1 MASDLAPETR
11 RGSAPYARRGRVPA
25 AIAIPAAIAALT
37 LVVPLMA
44 LLVRA
49 PWDQFGELLG
59 SSSLRAA
66 LRLSLLSASIATV
79 ICVVVGVPLA
89 WVLARVAF
97 PGRRFVRA
105 LVTVP
110 LVLPPVV
117 AGVALLTAFGRQGFI
132 GAPLRDLLGVTI
144 PFSTTA
150 VVLAQVFV
158 AMPFLVITVE
168 ASFRGADPTLDEE
181 AETAGASRWQT
192 FLRINVPLA
201 LPGILS
207 GAVLAWARA
216 IGEFGA
222 TITFAG
228 NAEGVT
234 RTMPLEIYTALQTDP
249 EPAIALSI
257 VLLALSVGILAMLR
271 EKWLTNPWE

>member
-1 MASDLAPETR
+1 MASDLAPRTR
-11 RGSAPYARRGRVPA
+11 QRGLPPAIAVPA
-25 AIAIPAAIAALT
+25 ALAT
-37 LVVPLMA
+37 LVLVIPLVA
-44 LLVRA
+44 LVARA
-49 PWDQFGELLG
+49 PWSDMAALLA
-59 SSSLRAA
+59 SESLRSA
-66 LRLSLLSASIATV
+66 LRLSLLTATIATV
-79 ICVVVGVPLA
+79 VCVLVGVPLA
-89 WVLARVAF
+89 WLLARVTF
-97 PGRRFVRA
+97 SGRRYVRA

-132 GAPLRDLLGVTI
+132 GGPLRDVFGVTI
-144 PFSTTA
+144 PFSVAA

-158 AMPFLVITVE
+158 AMPFLVIAVE
-168 ASFRGADPTLDEE
+168 SSFRSADPTLDEE
-181 AETAGASRWQT
+181 AATAGASRWQT
-192 FLRINVPLA
+192 FRRINVPLA

-228 NAEGVT
+228 NAPGVT

-257 VLLALSVGILAMLR
+257 VLLALSIVVLAALR

>member
-1 MASDLAPETR
+1 MASVL
-11 RGSAPYARRGRVPA
+11 ARRRRQGGLPLAIAVPA
-25 AIAIPAAIAALT
+25 ALATLM
-37 LVVPLMA
+37 LVVPLLA
-44 LLVRA
+44 LLLRA
-49 PWDQFGELLG
+49 PWHEMAGLLG
-59 SSSLRAA
+59 SESLRSA
-66 LRLSLLSASIATV
+66 LRLSLLTASIATV
-79 ICVVVGVPLA
+79 VCVVVGVPLA
-89 WVLARVAF
+89 WVLARVPF
-97 PGRRFVRA
+97 RGRRLVRA

-132 GAPLRDLLGVTI
+132 GAPLRDVFGVSI

-158 AMPFLVITVE
+158 AMPFLVIAVE
-168 ASFRGADPTLDEE
+168 GSFRTADPTLDEE
-181 AETAGASRWQT
+181 AAMAGASRWQT

-201 LPGILS
+201 MPGVLS

-228 NAEGVT
+228 NAPGVT

-257 VLLALSVGILAMLR
+257 VLLAISILVLAALR
-271 EKWLTNPWE
+271 EKWLSNPWE

>member
-1 MASDLAPETR
+1 MVSGLAPDTR
-11 RGSAPYARRGRVPA
+11 RTRLPLAIAVPA
-25 AIAIPAAIAALT
+25 ALAALV
-37 LVVPLMA
+37 LVIPLVA
-44 LLVRA
+44 LVARA
-49 PWDQFGELLG
+49 PWSEMAGLLA
-59 SSSLRAA
+59 SETLRSA
-66 LRLSLLSASIATV
+66 LRLSLLTATIATIVCV
-79 ICVVVGVPLA
+79 IVGVPLA
-89 WVLARVAF
+89 WLLARVTF

-132 GAPLRDLLGVTI
+132 GGPLRDVFGVTI
-144 PFSTTA
+144 PFSVTA

-158 AMPFLVITVE
+158 SMPFLVIAVE
-168 ASFRGADPTLDEE
+168 SSFRSADPTLDEE
-181 AETAGASRWQT
+181 AATAGASRWQT
-192 FLRINVPLA
+192 FRRINVPLA

-207 GAVLAWARA
+207 GAVLAWARS

-228 NAEGVT
+228 NAPGVT

-257 VLLALSVGILAMLR
+257 VLLALSIVVLAALR

>member
-1 MASDLAPETR
+1 MASGLAPDTR
-11 RGSAPYARRGRVPA
+11 RTGRPPA
-25 AIAIPAAIAALT
+25 AIAVPAVLAT
-37 LVVPLMA
+37 LVLVIPLLA
-44 LLVRA
+44 LVARA
-49 PWDQFGELLG
+49 PWSEMAGLLA
-59 SSSLRAA
+59 SESLRSA
-66 LRLSLLSASIATV
+66 LRLSLLTATIATV
-79 ICVVVGVPLA
+79 VCVLVGVPLA
-89 WVLARVAF
+89 WLLARVTF

-117 AGVALLTAFGRQGFI
+117 AFGRQGFI
-132 GAPLRDLLGVTI
+132 GALLRDVLGVTI

-158 AMPFLVITVE
+158 AMPFLVIAVE
-168 ASFRGADPTLDEE
+168 SSFRSADPTLDEE
-181 AETAGASRWQT
+181 AATAGASRWQT
-192 FLRINVPLA
+192 FRRINVPLA

-228 NAEGVT
+228 NAPGVT

-257 VLLALSVGILAMLR
+257 VLLALSIIVLAALR
-271 EKWLTNPWE
+271 ERWLTNPWE

>member
-1 MASDLAPETR
+1 MASGLAPDTR
-11 RGSAPYARRGRVPA
+11 RASMPLAIAVPA
-25 AIAIPAAIAALT
+25 ALAALV
-37 LVVPLMA
+37 LVIPLFA
-44 LLVRA
+44 LLARA
-49 PWDQFGELLG
+49 PWSEMGNLLA
-59 SSSLRAA
+59 SDSLRSA
-66 LRLSLLSASIATV
+66 LRLSLLTATIATV
-79 ICVVVGVPLA
+79 VCVLIGVPLA
-89 WVLARVAF
+89 WVLARVTF

-132 GAPLRDLLGVTI
+132 GAPLRDVLGVTI

-158 AMPFLVITVE
+158 AMPFLVISVE
-168 ASFRGADPTLDEE
+168 SSFRTSDRSLDEAAATE
-181 AETAGASRWQT
+181 GASLWQS
-192 FLRINVPLA
+192 FRLINVPLA
-201 LPGILS
+201 LPGILG

-228 NAEGVT
+228 NAPGIT

-257 VLLALSVGILAMLR
+257 VLLALSIVVLAALR
-271 EKWLTNPWE
+271 EKWLANPWE

>member
-1 MASDLAPETR
+1 MVSVLAPRSR
-11 RGSAPYARRGRVPA
+11 RTSLPPPAIVVPA
-25 AIAIPAAIAALT
+25 VFAMLVLVIPLAAL
-37 LVVPLMA
+37 VA
-44 LLVRA
+44 RA
-49 PWDQFGELLG
+49 PWNDMAGLLA
-59 SSSLRAA
+59 SESLRSA
-66 LRLSLLSASIATV
+66 LRLSLLTATIATIVCV
-79 ICVVVGVPLA
+79 IVGVPLA
-89 WVLARVAF
+89 WLLARVTF

-132 GAPLRDLLGVTI
+132 GAPLRDVFGVTI

-158 AMPFLVITVE
+158 AMPFLVIAVE
-168 ASFRGADPTLDEE
+168 SSFRSADPTLDEAAASE
-181 AETAGASRWQT
+181 GASLWQS
-192 FLRINVPLA
+192 FRLINVPLA
-201 LPGILS
+201 LPGILA

-228 NAEGVT
+228 NAPGVT

-257 VLLALSVGILAMLR
+257 VLLALSIVVLAALR

>member
-1 MASDLAPETR
+1 MASGPVPEPRLGGRTPAPIAVAAGLGLLVLLLPLA
-11 RGSAPYARRGRVPA
+11 
-25 AIAIPAAIAALT
+25 
-37 LVVPLMA
+37 A

-49 PWDQFGELLG
+49 PWGSMADLLG
-59 SSSLRAA
+59 SSSLRTA
-66 LRLSLLSASIATV
+66 LRLSLLTASIATV
-79 ICVVVGVPLA
+79 LCVILGVPLA
-89 WVLARVAF
+89 WILARLEF
-97 PGRRFVRA
+97 PGRRLVRA
-105 LVTVP
+105 VVTVP

-117 AGVALLTAFGRQGFI
+117 AGVALLTAFGRRGIVGGPAYDMF
-132 GAPLRDLLGVTI
+132 GLTI

-168 ASFRGADPTLDEE
+168 STFRAADRSLDEE
-181 AETAGASRWQT
+181 AATSGATRWQT
-192 FLRINVPLA
+192 FWQVNVPLA
-201 LPGILS
+201 VPGIIS
-207 GAVLAWARA
+207 GAVLAWARS

-249 EPAIALSI
+249 APAIALSI
-257 VLLALSVGILAMLR
+257 ILLALSVLVLAALR
-271 EKWLTNPWE
+271 EKWLTSPSL

>member
-1 MASDLAPETR
+1 MPPAIA
-11 RGSAPYARRGRVPA
+11 VPA
-25 AIAIPAAIAALT
+25 ALAALA
-37 LVVPLMA
+37 LVIPLVA
-44 LLVRA
+44 LLARA
-49 PWDQFGELLG
+49 PWTGMADLLA
-59 SSSLRAA
+59 SESLRSA
-66 LRLSLLSASIATV
+66 LRLSIVTATIATA
-79 ICVVVGVPLA
+79 ICVLVGVPLA
-89 WVLARVAF
+89 WILARVRF
-97 PGRRFVRA
+97 PGRRLVRA

-132 GAPLRDLLGVTI
+132 GAPLRDAFGVTI

-158 AMPFLVITVE
+158 AMPFLIIAVE
-168 ASFRGADPTLDEE
+168 GSFRTADPTLDEE
-181 AETAGASRWQT
+181 AATAGASRWQT
-192 FLRINVPLA
+192 FRRVNVPLA

-207 GAVLAWARA
+207 GAVLAWARS

-228 NAEGVT
+228 NSPGVT

-257 VLLALSVGILAMLR
+257 VLLALSVLVLAALR

>member
-1 MASDLAPETR
+1 MASTLAPRTR
-11 RGSAPYARRGRVPA
+11 QGGLPPAIAVPA
-25 AIAIPAAIAALT
+25 AIATLV
-37 LVVPLMA
+37 LVVPLLA
-44 LLVRA
+44 LLARA
-49 PWDQFGELLG
+49 PWNAMSGLLA
-59 SSSLRAA
+59 SESLRSA
-66 LRLSLLSASIATV
+66 LRLSLLTATIATV
-79 ICVVVGVPLA
+79 VCVLVGVPLA
-89 WVLARVAF
+89 WVLARVTF

-117 AGVALLTAFGRQGFI
+117 AGVALLTAFGRRGFI
-132 GAPLRDLLGVTI
+132 GGPLRDAFGVSI

-168 ASFRGADPTLDEE
+168 SSFRTADPTLDEE
-181 AETAGASRWQT
+181 AATAGASRWQT
-192 FLRINVPLA
+192 FRRINVPLA

-228 NAEGVT
+228 NAPGVT

-257 VLLALSVGILAMLR
+257 LLLALSIVVLAALR

>member
-1 MASDLAPETR
+1 
-11 RGSAPYARRGRVPA
+11 
-25 AIAIPAAIAALT
+25 
-37 LVVPLMA
+37 
-44 LLVRA
+44 
-49 PWDQFGELLG
+49 
-59 SSSLRAA
+59 
-66 LRLSLLSASIATV
+66 
-79 ICVVVGVPLA
+79 
-89 WVLARVAF
+89 
-97 PGRRFVRA
+97 
-105 LVTVP
+105 VP

-132 GAPLRDLLGVTI
+132 GSPLRDAFGVTI
-144 PFSTTA
+144 PFSVTA

-168 ASFRGADPTLDEE
+168 SSFRTADPTLDEE
-181 AETAGASRWQT
+181 AAIDGASRWQT
-192 FLRINVPLA
+192 FRRINVPLA

-228 NAEGVT
+228 NAPGVT

-257 VLLALSVGILAMLR
+257 VLLALSIVVLAALR

>member
-1 MASDLAPETR
+1 MASGLAPDSR
-11 RGSAPYARRGRVPA
+11 LGRLPPAIAVPA
-25 AIAIPAAIAALT
+25 ALAALV
-37 LVVPLMA
+37 LVVPLLA
-44 LLVRA
+44 LLGRA
-49 PWDQFGELLG
+49 PWGDLPALLA
-59 SSSLRAA
+59 SDSLLSA
-66 LRLSLLSASIATV
+66 LRLSVLTATVATV
-79 ICVVVGVPLA
+79 ICILVGVPLA
-89 WVLARVAF
+89 WVLARVTF

-132 GAPLRDLLGVTI
+132 GAPLRDVFGVTI
-144 PFSTTA
+144 PFSVTA

-158 AMPFLVITVE
+158 AMPFLVIAVE
-168 ASFRGADPTLDEE
+168 GSFRIADPTLDEE
-181 AETAGASRWQT
+181 AAIDGASRWQT
-192 FLRINVPLA
+192 FRRINVPLA

-228 NAEGVT
+228 NAPGVT

-257 VLLALSVGILAMLR
+257 VLLALSIIVLAALR

>member
-1 MASDLAPETR
+1 MVSALAPRR
-11 RGSAPYARRGRVPA
+11 RGLERHGAPAAIVVPA
-25 AIAIPAAIAALT
+25 ALATLV
-37 LVVPLMA
+37 LVVPLVA
-44 LLVRA
+44 LLLRA
-49 PWDQFGELLG
+49 PWHGMAGLLG
-59 SSSLRAA
+59 SESLRSA
-66 LRLSLLSASIATV
+66 LRLSVLTASIATIV
-79 ICVVVGVPLA
+79 CVLVGVPLA
-89 WVLARVAF
+89 WALARVSF
-97 PGRRFVRA
+97 RGRQVVRA

-117 AGVALLTAFGRQGFI
+117 AGVAMLSAFGRRGFV
-132 GAPLRDLLGVTI
+132 GAPLRDVFGVSI

-158 AMPFLVITVE
+158 SMPFLVIAVE
-168 ASFRGADPTLDEE
+168 GAFRTADPTLDEE
-181 AETAGASRWQT
+181 AAMAGASRWQT
-192 FLRINVPLA
+192 FARINVPLA

-228 NAEGVT
+228 NAPGVT

-257 VLLALSVGILAMLR
+257 VLLALSVLVLATLR

>member
-1 MASDLAPETR
+1 MASDPAPRTR
-11 RGSAPYARRGRVPA
+11 QRGLPPAIAVPA
-25 AIAIPAAIAALT
+25 ALAT
-37 LVVPLMA
+37 LVLVIPLVA
-44 LLVRA
+44 LVARA
-49 PWDQFGELLG
+49 PWSDMAGLLA
-59 SSSLRAA
+59 SESLRSA
-66 LRLSLLSASIATV
+66 LRLSLLTATIATIV
-79 ICVVVGVPLA
+79 CVLVGVPLA
-89 WVLARVAF
+89 WLLARVTF

-132 GAPLRDLLGVTI
+132 GAPLRDVFGVTI
-144 PFSTTA
+144 PFSVTA

-158 AMPFLVITVE
+158 AMPFLVIAVE
-168 ASFRGADPTLDEE
+168 SSFRSADPTLDEE
-181 AETAGASRWQT
+181 AATAGASRWQT
-192 FLRINVPLA
+192 FRRINVPLA

-207 GAVLAWARA
+207 GAVLAWARS

-228 NAEGVT
+228 NAPGVT

-257 VLLALSVGILAMLR
+257 VLLALSIVVLAALR

>member
-1 MASDLAPETR
+1 MVSVLARKPR
-11 RGSAPYARRGRVPA
+11 RTSLPPA
-25 AIAIPAAIAALT
+25 AIAVPAVLATLLLVIPLAAL
-37 LVVPLMA
+37 VA
-44 LLVRA
+44 RA
-49 PWDQFGELLG
+49 PWDDMPGLLA
-59 SSSLRAA
+59 SESLRSA
-66 LRLSLLSASIATV
+66 LRLSLLTATIATIVCV
-79 ICVVVGVPLA
+79 IVGVPLA
-89 WVLARVAF
+89 WLLARVSF

-132 GAPLRDLLGVTI
+132 GAPLRDVLGVTV

-158 AMPFLVITVE
+158 AMPFLVISVE
-168 ASFRGADPTLDEE
+168 SSFRTADPTLDEAAATE
-181 AETAGASRWQT
+181 GASLWQS
-192 FLRINVPLA
+192 FRLINVPLA
-201 LPGILS
+201 LPGILA
-207 GAVLAWARA
+207 GAVLAWSRA

-228 NAEGVT
+228 NAPGVT

-257 VLLALSVGILAMLR
+257 VLLALSIVVLAALR
-271 EKWLTNPWE
+271 EKWLANPWE

>member
-1 MASDLAPETR
+1 MASARLLER
-11 RGSAPYARRGRVPA
+11 RRQTVPP
-25 AIAIPAAIAALT
+25 AIAVAAGVATLV
-37 LVVPLMA
+37 LVVPLAA
-44 LLVRA
+44 LLLRA
-49 PWDQFGELLG
+49 PWGEFSSLLG
-59 SSSLRAA
+59 SESLRSA
-66 LRLSLLSASIATV
+66 LRLSLMTATIATAV
-79 ICVVVGVPLA
+79 CVVVGVPLA
-89 WVLARVAF
+89 WLLARVTF

-117 AGVALLTAFGRQGFI
+117 AGVALLTAFGRQGFV
-132 GAPLRDLLGVTI
+132 GAPLREAFGVTI

-158 AMPFLVITVE
+158 AMPFLVISVE
-168 ASFRGADPTLDEE
+168 SSFRTADPTLDEE
-181 AETAGASRWQT
+181 AATAGASLWQT
-192 FLRINVPLA
+192 FRRINVPLA

-228 NAEGVT
+228 NAPGVT

-257 VLLALSVGILAMLR
+257 VLLALSVVVLAALR

>member
-1 MASDLAPETR
+1 MR
-11 RGSAPYARRGRVPA
+11 RSAPPPA
-25 AIAIPAAIAALT
+25 VVVAAGLATLL
-37 LVVPLMA
+37 LVVPLVA
-44 LLVRA
+44 LFVRA
-49 PWDQFGELLG
+49 PWSTLGDLLT
-59 SSSLRAA
+59 SDSLLTA
-66 LRLSLLSASIATV
+66 LRLSLVTASIATV
-79 ICVVVGVPLA
+79 VCVLVGVPLA
-89 WVLARVAF
+89 WVLARVDF
-97 PGRRFVRA
+97 RGRSLVRS

-117 AGVALLTAFGRQGFI
+117 AGVALLTAFGRNGFV
-132 GAPLRDLLGVTI
+132 GEPLRDAFGVTI

-158 AMPFLVITVE
+158 AMPFLVISVE
-168 ASFRGADPTLDEE
+168 GSFRTADPTLDEE
-181 AETAGASRWQT
+181 AAMAGASRWQT
-192 FLRINVPLA
+192 FLRVNVPLA
-201 LPGILS
+201 MPGILA

-228 NAEGVT
+228 NSEGVT

-257 VLLALSVGILAMLR
+257 VLLVLSVAVLAALR
-271 EKWLTNPWE
+271 ERWLSNPWE

>member
-1 MASDLAPETR
+1 MASDLAPRTR
-11 RGSAPYARRGRVPA
+11 QRGLPPAIAVPA
-25 AIAIPAAIAALT
+25 VLAMLVLVIPLAAL
-37 LVVPLMA
+37 VA
-44 LLVRA
+44 RA
-49 PWDQFGELLG
+49 PWSDMAGLLA
-59 SSSLRAA
+59 SESLRSA
-66 LRLSLLSASIATV
+66 LRLSALTATIATLV
-79 ICVVVGVPLA
+79 CVLVGVPLA
-89 WVLARVAF
+89 WLLARVTF
-97 PGRRFVRA
+97 PGRRIVRA
-105 LVTVP
+105 IVTVP

-132 GAPLRDLLGVTI
+132 GGPLRDAFGVTI
-144 PFSTTA
+144 PFSVTA

-158 AMPFLVITVE
+158 AMPFLVIAVE
-168 ASFRGADPTLDEE
+168 SSFRSADPTLDEE
-181 AETAGASRWQT
+181 AATAGASRWQT
-192 FLRINVPLA
+192 FRRINVPLA

-228 NAEGVT
+228 NAPGVT

-257 VLLALSVGILAMLR
+257 VLLALSIVVLAAMR

>member
-1 MASDLAPETR
+1 MASALVRRTR
-11 RGSAPYARRGRVPA
+11 PGRLPPAIAAPA
-25 AIAIPAAIAALT
+25 AIATLV
-37 LVVPLMA
+37 LVVPLVA
-44 LLVRA
+44 LLARA
-49 PWDQFGELLG
+49 PWNEMSDLLA
-59 SSSLRAA
+59 SEALRSA
-66 LRLSLLSASIATV
+66 LRLSLLTATIATV
-79 ICVVVGVPLA
+79 VCVLVGVPLA
-89 WVLARVAF
+89 WVLARVPF

-105 LVTVP
+105 VVTVP

-117 AGVALLTAFGRQGFI
+117 AGVALLTAFGRHGFI
-132 GAPLRDLLGVTI
+132 GAPLRDAFGVTI

-158 AMPFLVITVE
+158 AMPFLVLTVE
-168 ASFRGADPTLDEE
+168 STFRTADPTLDEE
-181 AETAGASRWQT
+181 AAIAGATGWQT
-192 FLRINVPLA
+192 FRLVNVPIA

-207 GAVLAWARA
+207 GAVLAWACA

-228 NAEGVT
+228 NAPGVT

-257 VLLALSVGILAMLR
+257 LLLALSIVVLAALL

>member
-1 MASDLAPETR
+1 MASGLVPDR
-11 RGSAPYARRGRVPA
+11 RRASMPPAIAVPA
-25 AIAIPAAIAALT
+25 ALAALV
-37 LVVPLMA
+37 LVVPLVA
-44 LLVRA
+44 LLARA
-49 PWDQFGELLG
+49 PWSEMAGLLA
-59 SSSLRAA
+59 SDSLRSA
-66 LRLSLLSASIATV
+66 LRLSLLTATMATV
-79 ICVVVGVPLA
+79 VCVLVGVPLA

-132 GAPLRDLLGVTI
+132 GAPLRDVLGVTI

-158 AMPFLVITVE
+158 AMPFLVISVE
-168 ASFRGADPTLDEE
+168 SSFRTADPTLDEAAATE
-181 AETAGASRWQT
+181 GASLWQS
-192 FLRINVPLA
+192 FRLINVPLA
-201 LPGILS
+201 LPGILG

-228 NAEGVT
+228 NAPGVT

-249 EPAIALSI
+249 DPAIALSI
-257 VLLALSVGILAMLR
+257 VLLALSIVVLAALR

>member
-1 MASDLAPETR
+1 VRRNGPPPAVAVAAGLAT
-11 RGSAPYARRGRVPA
+11 
-25 AIAIPAAIAALT
+25 LL
-37 LVVPLMA
+37 LVVPLVA
-44 LLVRA
+44 LFVRA
-49 PWDQFGELLG
+49 PWSTLGDLLT
-59 SSSLRAA
+59 SDSLLTA
-66 LRLSLLSASIATV
+66 LRLSLVTASIATV
-79 ICVVVGVPLA
+79 VCVLVGVPLA
-89 WVLARVAF
+89 WVLARLEF
-97 PGRRFVRA
+97 RGRPLMRS

-117 AGVALLTAFGRQGFI
+117 AGVALLTAFGRNGFV
-132 GAPLRDLLGVTI
+132 GGPLRDAFGVTI

-158 AMPFLVITVE
+158 AMPFLVISVE
-168 ASFRGADPTLDEE
+168 GSFRTADPTLDEE
-181 AETAGASRWQT
+181 AAMAGASRWQT
-192 FLRINVPLA
+192 FLRVNVPLA
-201 LPGILS
+201 MPGILA

-257 VLLALSVGILAMLR
+257 VLLALSVVALAALR
-271 EKWLTNPWE
+271 ERWLANPWD

>member
-1 MASDLAPETR
+1 MVSVLGRRRPRRHQSVPPVIAVAAGLA
-11 RGSAPYARRGRVPA
+11 
-25 AIAIPAAIAALT
+25 T
-37 LVVPLMA
+37 LVLVAPLVA

-49 PWDQFGELLG
+49 PWSGFVGLVT
-59 SSSLRAA
+59 STSLVTA
-66 LRLSLLSASIATV
+66 LRLSLVTATIATAT
-79 ICVVVGVPLA
+79 CVVVGVPLA
-89 WVLARVAF
+89 WVLARVTF

-117 AGVALLTAFGRQGFI
+117 AGVALLTAFGRNGFI
-132 GAPLRDLLGVTI
+132 GGPLRDAFGVTI

-158 AMPFLVITVE
+158 AMPFLVISVE
-168 ASFRGADPTLDEE
+168 NSFRTADPTLDEE
-181 AETAGASRWQT
+181 AATSGATRWQT
-192 FLRINVPLA
+192 FVRINVPLA

-207 GAVLAWARA
+207 GAMLAWARA

-228 NAEGVT
+228 NAPGVT

-249 EPAIALSI
+249 APAIALSI
-257 VLLALSVGILAMLR
+257 VLLAISIVVLAGLR

>member
-1 MASDLAPETR
+1 MASVLARRTR
-11 RGSAPYARRGRVPA
+11 RTAVPA
-25 AIAIPAAIAALT
+25 PIVAPAALATIVL
-37 LVVPLMA
+37 LVPLVA
-44 LLVRA
+44 LLARA
-49 PWDQFGELLG
+49 PWASMADLLA
-59 SSSLRAA
+59 SDSLRSA
-66 LRLSLLSASIATV
+66 LRLSLFTATIATV
-79 ICVVVGVPLA
+79 FCVLVGVPLA
-89 WVLARVAF
+89 WVLAHVTF
-97 PGRRFVRA
+97 PGRRVVRA

-117 AGVALLTAFGRQGFI
+117 AGVALLTAFGRQGFL
-132 GAPLRDLLGVTI
+132 GGPLRDAFGVTI

-158 AMPFLVITVE
+158 AMPFLVISVE
-168 ASFRGADPTLDEE
+168 GSFRTADPTLDEE
-181 AETAGASRWQT
+181 AATAGATPWQT
-192 FLRINVPLA
+192 FWRINVPLA

-228 NAEGVT
+228 NSPGVT

-257 VLLALSVGILAMLR
+257 VLLALSVLVLAALR
-271 EKWLTNPWE
+271 EKWLSNPWE